1 MSASFLPQ
9 SGDGDSDQL
18 AEFNLIP
25 KQQIKYLG
33 IFLDSSSKSLPGA
46 FSSGQVSGGSPRLLV
61 VIREAG
67 AFDCFSDNFLGSSP
81 THASCAE
88 VIQCLLQEIDFS
100 YRAASTSVF
109 PYKHV
114 SRKVGHLL

>member
-18 AEFNLIP
+18 AGFNLIP

-46 FSSGQVSGGSPRLLV
+46 FSSGQVSGGSSAVPVTTETTYSVMAGGPRLST
-61 VIREAG
+61 VIREA
-67 AFDCFSDNFLGSSP
+67 CSP
-81 THASCAE
+81 
-88 VIQCLLQEIDFS
+88 
-100 YRAASTSVF
+100 
-109 PYKHV
+109 
-114 SRKVGHLL
+114 